1 MSSRDAFEA
10 RERSLEEAYFRSKD
24 AETVDKL
31 KKVFQAKLDRET
43 LRKAGLTN
51 ETVIDRLLSV
61 SVHGEMLTVF
71 KLFPLVEIAW
81 ADGKVDQKEIDAV
94 TAGAVAQGVARDSD
108 SFKALEDWLRR
119 GPTDDGR
126 TAWRMY
132 AAELVRTLSPAE
144 LAAFRNDLVTL
155 AKKVAGA
162 SGGVFGVFG
171 HVSPGEQRAIDEI
184 SRHLGAA

>member
-1 MSSRDAFEA
+1 MSTHDAFEA
-10 RERSLEEAYFRSKD
+10 RGRSLEDSYFRTKD

-51 ETVIDRLLSV
+51 DAVIDRLLSV
-61 SVHGEMLTVF
+61 SVRGEMLTAF

-81 ADGKVDQKEIDAV
+81 ADGKVDQSEIDAV
-94 TAGAVAQGVARDSD
+94 VAGAVAHGVSRDSD

-144 LAAFRNDLVTL
+144 LASFRNDLVAL

-171 HVSPGEQRAIDEI
+171 QVSPQEQRAIDEI
-184 SRHLGAA
+184 GRHLGAA